1 MKNIAIFA
9 SGNGTNAENIIKYF
23 KHSDVAGVK
32 LLLSDNPAA
41 AALKKAG
48 RLGIETFTFKSQE
61 LNDGTVLNILKSNNI
76 DFVVLAGFLKFIP
89 ESIIETYTGRMLNI
103 HPSLLPKFGGKGMY
117 GDNVHKAVI
126 EAGEKQ
132 SGITIHHVDK
142 EYDTGNIVFQK
153 TIPVEE
159 NDTPE
164 TLAAKIHEL
173 EYNNYPEIIK
183 QEIEKCISY

>member
-48 RLGIETFTFKSQE
+48 RLGVETFTFKSQE